1 MKEKVKRQTQVMV
14 YPEKK
19 VNNARITT
27 INLKDKTI
35 KTPCYFPKIRTV
47 KELDILTDEKKIN
60 DYFQGI
66 FFDILNVS
74 SLNREKT
81 ILHPKQKR
89 LIPAVKLDFK
99 TLKGFIPIFIDP
111 NTEYLYL
118 MNKQKRKQYKNLPSL
133 PQISKLASPLPLMDT
148 EKV

>member
-27 INLKDKTI
+27 VNLKDKTI
-35 KTPCYFPKIRTV
+35 KTPCYIPKIRTP
-47 KELDILTDEKKIN
+47 KELDIITDEKKIN

-81 ILHPKQKR
+81 
-89 LIPAVKLDFK
+89 
-99 TLKGFIPIFIDP
+99 
-111 NTEYLYL
+111 
-118 MNKQKRKQYKNLPSL
+118 
-133 PQISKLASPLPLMDT
+133 
-148 EKV
+148 